1 MKRGDQEWMDSMNHI
16 CDSLAEM
23 MHQDFLK
30 DMNKVDDANALRSST
45 VEPLDTDANW
55 YMNAQS
61 YVVPAFFVIMLTLFI
76 FGAMTLFDTRKA
88 SKNKHKLKVLDF
100 LDDEDQSK

>member
-1 MKRGDQEWMDSMNHI
+1 MIRGDQKWMDSMNHI
-16 CDSLAEM
+16 CDSLADM
-23 MHQDFLK
+23 MHENHLK
-30 DMNKVDDANALRSST
+30 EMAKVDDKIALEST
-45 VEPLDTDANW
+45 TREPLDTEANW
-55 YMNAQS
+55 YMGAQN

-100 LDDEDQSK
+100 LDDEEQSK